1 MQRGDRLD
9 EVTSRRQGGIA
20 MKRNKKTQ
28 KIVKELILDG
38 LLTDG
43 GHHKQWYLEEI
54 AKALDIDLSN
64 EEYEEGVAP

>member
-1 MQRGDRLD
+1 
-9 EVTSRRQGGIA
+9 